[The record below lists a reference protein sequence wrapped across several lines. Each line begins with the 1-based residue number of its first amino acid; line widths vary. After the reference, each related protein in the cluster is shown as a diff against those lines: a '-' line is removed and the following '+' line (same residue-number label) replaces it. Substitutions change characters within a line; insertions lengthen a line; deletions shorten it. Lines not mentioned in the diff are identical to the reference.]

1 MLKSYLTIAWRNLT
15 RNKLASLINI
25 TGLSIGLTTAIL
37 IFLWINDTLSYDRFH
52 THYADIYQLMKT
64 QRGVGEVSTGS
75 SVPGQL
81 GPAVR
86 AQMPEVRYAARG
98 AFEDLLL
105 QYEDKYIYQTTFYT
119 DPEFFRFMTFPALQ
133 GDPATILLDP
143 GTAAI
148 TESAAKR
155 LFGNADPIGK
165 TFVSDNKRE
174 YKVAALLRDIPE
186 HSSIRFDIVLPF
198 SVYEKDHSDWMY
210 KWDDNRISTWVELNP
225 NTKLPSLN
233 ARMTTLLRK
242 KTDDARLELFAWPLR
257 DVWLRNSFKNG
268 YPNGGRI
275 TGLEL
280 LASLGFFVV
289 LIACINFMNLATAR
303 SQRRSLEVGMRKT
316 LGASRQQL
324 ILQFLGESMLLTFF
338 AMLLAIALAKIL
350 LPLLNR
356 FMSRH
361 PVSFDLFSG
370 HIWLAF
376 GCIGLFTALVAGSYP
391 AFFLSRFKPV
401 LVLKGL
407 FSHNKGGIL
416 FRKSLVTFQFVI
428 TIFLII
434 ATIVILKQESYVE
447 ARPIGYQPENLI
459 DIPARGDMAG
469 KYNLIR
475 NECMKIPG
483 VTGVSGGS
491 DDLIRFGTGND
502 GIQWPGKT
510 ANQDF
515 FIKVTSVQYDWTKT
529 AGLTMAEGRDFSPAF
544 GADSLGCLINQ
555 TAVRKMGLPE
565 PVVGTKLGNNT
576 IIGVVSDFMFNDVFN
591 NPEPMIIYLNTGAVN
606 HIFLRI
612 RNNDQWQQTIAKT
625 GETVKAIIP
634 GAPFEFHFTSE
645 QYQKQFDGIR
655 STLQTLNW
663 VGSLAILI
671 SCMGLFG
678 LSAFLAERRT
688 KEISIRKILGA
699 GAAGIWL
706 NLSKDFLKPVLL
718 GFIIAAPLAG
728 WVMEMMLQH
737 FDYHISLSWW
747 IFALAGMIALL
758 IALATVSF
766 QGIRSALANPANSL
780 RTE

>member
-25 TGLSIGLTTAIL
+25 FGLATGLCTAIL
-37 IFLWINDTLSYDRFH
+37 IFLWIDDTLSYNRFH
-52 THYADIYQLMKT
+52 THYNNIYQLMKT
-64 QRGVGEVSTGS
+64 QRGAGEVSTGS

-98 AFEDLLL
+98 AYEDLLL
-105 QYEDKYIYQTTFYT
+105 QYGDKSIYQTAIYT

-143 GTAAI
+143 GSAAI
-148 TESAAKR
+148 TESAARR
-155 LFGNADPIGK
+155 LFGDADPIGR
-165 TFVSDNKRE
+165 TFVSGNHHA
-174 YKVAALLRDIPE
+174 YKCAALLRDIPTN
-186 HSSIRFDIVLPF
+186 SSIRFDIVLPF
-198 SVYEKDHSDWMY
+198 SIYEKDHSDWMY
-210 KWDDNRISTWVELNP
+210 KWGDNRISTWIELDP
-225 NTKLPSLN
+225 KTQLSSLN
-233 ARMTTLLRK
+233 ARMTTLLRRK
-242 KTDDARLELFAWPLR
+242 ADDPRLELFAWPLR
-257 DVWLRNSFKNG
+257 DVWLRNGFKNG
-268 YPNGGRI
+268 YANGGRI

-316 LGASRQQL
+316 LGASRRQL
-324 ILQFLGESMLLTFF
+324 ILQFLGESLLLTFF

-350 LPLLNR
+350 LPFLNR
-356 FMSRH
+356 YMSKN
-361 PVSFDLFSG
+361 PVAFDLFSIR
-370 HIWLAF
+370 IWLAF
-376 GCIGLFTALVAGSYP
+376 ACIGLFTALLAGSYP

-416 FRKSLVTFQFVI
+416 FRKSLVTFQFVV

-447 ARPIGYQPENLI
+447 ARPIGYNPENLI
-459 DIPARGDMAG
+459 DIPARGDMTG
-469 KYNLIR
+469 KFNLIR
-475 NECMKIPG
+475 NECLKIPG
-483 VTGVSGGS
+483 VTGISGGS
-491 DDLIRFGTGND
+491 DDLIRFGAGTD

-515 FIKVTSVQYDWTKT
+515 YVKVTNVQYDWAKT
-529 AGLTMAEGRDFSPAF
+529 AGLTMAEGRDFNPAF

-555 TAVRKMGLPE
+555 AAVRKMGLRQPI
-565 PVVGTKLGNNT
+565 VGTQLGSNT
-576 IIGVVSDFMFNDVFN
+576 IIGVISDFQCNDVFN
-591 NPEPMIIYLNTGAVN
+591 NPEPMVIYLNTVTTN

-612 RNNDQWQQTIAKT
+612 RNNDQWQQTIAKV
-625 GETVKAIIP
+625 GQAVKGIIP
-634 GAPFEFHFTSE
+634 GAPFEFHFTAV

-671 SCMGLFG
+671 SCLGLFG
-678 LSAFLAERRT
+678 LSAFMAERRT

-699 GAAGIWL
+699 GAAGIWF
-706 NLSKDFLKPVLL
+706 NLSKDFLKPVLI

-728 WVMEMMLQH
+728 WSMEILLQH
-737 FDYHISLSWW
+737 FDYRISLSWW
-747 IFALAGMIALL
+747 IFALAGLIALL
-758 IALATVSF
+758 IALATVSY
-766 QGIRSALANPANSL
+766 QGIRAALANPANSL